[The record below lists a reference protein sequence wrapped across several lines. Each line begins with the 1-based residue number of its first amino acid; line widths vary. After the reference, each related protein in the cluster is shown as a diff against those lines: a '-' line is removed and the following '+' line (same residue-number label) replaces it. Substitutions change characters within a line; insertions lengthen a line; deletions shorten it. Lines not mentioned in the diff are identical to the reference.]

1 MLAMLIF
8 SVETIV
14 APTLEPVIPQILM
27 AIKSF
32 ADVVPAFQIVI
43 GLLLVICS
51 YIKDLSSTK
60 MVLLGEVALL
70 TCALYVAPFN
80 TVNSGTI
87 VVGDSTPPSKVHF

>member
-1 MLAMLIF
+1 MKIVGGLHIAVVALMLAMLIF

-60 MVLLGEVALL
+60 MVLLGEVTL
-70 TCALYVAPFN
+70 TPF
-80 TVNSGTI
+80 I
-87 VVGDSTPPSKVHF
+87 